1 MNRSLDIPRV
11 AAVLADA
18 ELLAFEFGIFCAA
31 GLAPEQVGKPK
42 RAKGKRSTERIVD
55 AASKAL
61 ALFHGLAGH
70 LLHSNCYILT
80 VTFWANHFKHLQFY
94 KFA

>member
-11 AAVLADA
+11 TAVLADA
-18 ELLAFEFGIFCAA
+18 ELLVFEFGIFCAA

-70 LLHSNCYILT
+70 LFHRDCYIFAFALR
-80 VTFWANHFKHLQFY
+80 ANHFNHPQFY